1 VSLVESIAIVLGLV
15 VFEVVNSVDNAVV
28 NASVLKTMSVVWRKR
43 FLFIGII
50 TSVFLVRFLLPL
62 LIVWISVPTISLS
75 EIFLAFSGQ
84 SQIASTAITLQKPV
98 ILTFGGVFL
107 VYLYFHWLFLEQ
119 KDPLYIERY
128 LKVKHGVWF
137 FAIAAVLL
145 VMIMYFA
152 RFNSLMMLAA
162 AIGSATFFIIYG
174 LRETAEKSE
183 ANLVAGNSSFSDLSK
198 FVYLEV
204 LDATFSFDGVVG
216 AFAFTINLL
225 LILIGMGIGAIV
237 VRELTVKGIDSI
249 GKYKYLKNG
258 ALTSIG
264 FLGLFM
270 LIEAFGA
277 DLPSYVPTIV
287 TFLVVGYAFYR
298 SRKLLIADNK
308 KVAVKQVKSS
318 WWARLRRSS
327 TV

>member
-1 VSLVESIAIVLGLV
+1 MLGLV

-28 NASVLKTMSVVWRKR
+28 NASVLKTMNMLWRKR

-62 LIVWISVPTISLS
+62 VIVWISVPTISVS
-75 EIFLAFSGQ
+75 EIFLAFLGQ
-84 SQIASTAITLQKPV
+84 SQVAAQAISIQKPI
-98 ILTFGGVFL
+98 ILMFGGVFL
-107 VYLYFHWLFLEQ
+107 LYLYFHWVFLEH
-119 KDPLYIERY
+119 KDPLYIEKF
-128 LKVKHGVWF
+128 LKEKHGAWF
-137 FAIAAVLL
+137 FAVAAVLL
-145 VMIMYFA
+145 VAIMYLA
-152 RFNSLMMLAA
+152 RFNPLMMLSA
-162 AIGSATFFIIYG
+162 AIGSATFFLLYG
-174 LRETAEKSE
+174 LRETAKTSE
-183 ANLVAGNSSFSDLSK
+183 ENMVAGTSGLNDLSK

-237 VRELTVKGIDSI
+237 VRELTIKGIDII

-270 LIEAFGA
+270 LVESFGIE
-277 DLPSYVPTIV
+277 LPSYLPTII
-287 TFLVVGYAFYR
+287 TFLLVGFAFYK
-298 SRKLLIADNK
+298 SRKLLTS
-308 KVAVKQVKSS
+308 VAKPKNTTEY
-318 WWARLRRSS
+318 ARP
-327 TV
+327 